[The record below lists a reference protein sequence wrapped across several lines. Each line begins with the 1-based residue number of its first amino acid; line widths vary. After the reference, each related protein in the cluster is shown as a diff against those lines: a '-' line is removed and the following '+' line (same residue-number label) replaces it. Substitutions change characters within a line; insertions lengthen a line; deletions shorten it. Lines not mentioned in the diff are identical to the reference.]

1 MVREATYEAR
11 LMKLRLTLLRLPK
24 FGYRRSILHGSL
36 TMKLN
41 CSFISVR
48 IKRSLRVHLIFSLL
62 CLKKEK
68 KCAGSVARTKNR
80 ENRR

>member
-48 IKRSLRVHLIFSLL
+48 IKRSLRVHLIFPLL

-68 KCAGSVARTKNR
+68 KCVARTKNR